1 MSFHCNECGGIA
13 ALLKSEDEEEADAAA
28 ARKKAEEEMKEI
40 VKNVAFK
47 VSGGRGK
54 ARQAPFD
61 FGLWREESESV
72 CTFSDGAIPLTN
84 LSF

>member
-28 ARKKAEEEMKEI
+28 ARRKAEEEMKEI

-47 VSGGRGK
+47 VSGRPGRGSK
-54 ARQAPFD
+54 PTNFD
-61 FGLWREESESV
+61 FGSCRE
-72 CTFSDGAIPLTN
+72 
-84 LSF
+84 

>member
-13 ALLKSEDEEEADAAA
+13 ALLKSEDEEEADGAA

-47 VSGGRGK
+47 VSGGRGSK
-54 ARQAPFD
+54 TSAF
-61 FGLWREESESV
+61 
-72 CTFSDGAIPLTN
+72 
-84 LSF
+84 